1 MCYTF
6 FTIVR
11 SADVKRYIDLGQRTL
26 EYELV
31 YKKVKNINL
40 RIKSDASIHVSAS
53 RRISVSEI
61 ERFMISKS
69 EFILRAV
76 DRFENT
82 PKQERVQ
89 YFGENEIR
97 TVITDICRKIYPRF
111 EGSGIK
117 FPLIKFRK
125 MVSRWG
131 SCNYTKGIITFNTSL
146 IYAPYECVEYVAFH
160 EFCHFLQPNH
170 SKKFYEELER
180 VCPRH
185 KEYRK
190 ILKSISIR

>member
-1 MCYTF
+1 M
-6 FTIVR
+6 
-11 SADVKRYIDLGQRTL
+11 KRYINLDQRTL
-26 EYELV
+26 EYELE

-40 RIKSDASIHVSAS
+40 RIKSDASIHVSANK
-53 RRISVSEI
+53 RVSIKEI

-76 DRFENT
+76 NRFENK
-82 PKQERVQ
+82 PIKERVQ
-89 YFGENEIR
+89 YFNEDEIR
-97 TVITDICRKIYPRF
+97 TVITDICRKIYPCF
-111 EGSGIK
+111 EGRGIK
-117 FPLIKFRK
+117 FPVIKFRK

-146 IYAPYECVEYVAFH
+146 MYAPYECVEYVAFH

-170 SKKFYEELER
+170 SKKFYSELEK

-185 KEYRK
+185 KEYRQT
-190 ILKSISIR
+190 LKQISIR